1 MMAKSINQALRHL
14 REVTMPLAQV
24 AHNACALAGLDP
36 HSPMYRPLS
45 LSYFKV
51 IAAVD
56 DAGERLHQSGK
67 ELAYHNRAHAAD
79 AITALACLLADT
91 SDLSDTDKWLA
102 MIAMAGHDFG
112 HQGKTNQQLGCS
124 QEEITATWLQAE
136 VAECISTEQ
145 LSRLTDWVIGTDP
158 ALVAANHAAYA
169 ASPKD
174 VDVLLQVLINE
185 ADIAASLLPEFA
197 LGLTRQ
203 LLLERGLSYQNE
215 SEVQAFYEGFLVH
228 ARVSSPAGK
237 RLLMA
242 EPKHVDWYG
251 AGQTLFH
258 GSYDVSP
265 AAVGVARA
273 EVMQALARL
282 AVHEPSRLDVEIALG
297 EVLQNIVR
305 YADFSQKP
313 MRKFDIEAIQNHQN
327 LSLRVTDSAQP
338 LIDLGFLNHQHAASE
353 KGGMGLTLIHKITSK
368 YSISALKEGN
378 LHELFFEGL
387 IELD

>member
-1 MMAKSINQALRHL
+1 
-14 REVTMPLAQV
+14 MPLAQV
-24 AHNACALAGLDP
+24 AHNACAIAGLDP
-36 HSPMYRPLS
+36 HNPMYRPLS

-51 IAAVD
+51 VAGVHS
-56 DAGERLHQSGK
+56 AGEQLHQAGK

-91 SDLSDTDKWLA
+91 SELSDTDQWLA

-124 QEEITATWLQAE
+124 QEEITAAWLKEE
-136 VAECISTEQ
+136 VAEHLSTEQ
-145 LSRLTDWVIGTDP
+145 VNRLTSWVMGTDP

-174 VDVLLQVLINE
+174 VDVLIQVLINE

-203 LLLERGLSYQNE
+203 LLEERGLSHLDA
-215 SEVQAFYEGFLVH
+215 SEVQAFYEGFLAH

-242 EPKHVDWYG
+242 EPKLAGWDG
-251 AGQTLFH
+251 AGQSLFQ
-258 GSYDVSP
+258 GCYAVSP

-273 EVMQALARL
+273 EVMQALAQL
-282 AVHEPSRLDVEIALG
+282 NMHASSRLDVEIALG

-305 YADFSQKP
+305 HADFSQKP
-313 MRKFDIEAIQNHQN
+313 VRKFDIEAIQNRQN

-338 LIDLGFLNHQHAASE
+338 LTDLGFLSQQHAASE
-353 KGGMGLTLIHKITSK
+353 KGGMGLALIQKVTSK
-368 YSISALKEGN
+368 YSIYPLKEGN
-378 LHELFFEGL
+378 LYELYFEQL
-387 IELD
+387 IELA